1 MMKSKKELG
10 SFLVPEPSDRRP
22 RRRNRESTQKALIVA
37 AASVFSDK
45 GYEGATT
52 RAIAEA
58 AGCSEGLIHRY
69 FANKEGLLLAVLR
82 TEIADNEYSP
92 FLDLPLQTSVE
103 EEARQILFRSV
114 RSMTE
119 RSELMRVVLSR
130 VMLDPAFRSDFNRI
144 SVRGSLAVGLEPR
157 LRRYAD
163 AGLIDQEVDVA
174 AAAELLI
181 SLSFQVGFVHRELH
195 QTSSQQV
202 QKLIEDFA
210 VLFGRAVSLRR

>member
-1 MMKSKKELG
+1 
-10 SFLVPEPSDRRP
+10 
-22 RRRNRESTQKALIVA
+22 
-37 AASVFSDK
+37 
-45 GYEGATT
+45 
-52 RAIAEA
+52 
-58 AGCSEGLIHRY
+58 
-69 FANKEGLLLAVLR
+69 
-82 TEIADNEYSP
+82 
-92 FLDLPLQTSVE
+92 
-103 EEARQILFRSV
+103 
-114 RSMTE
+114 
-119 RSELMRVVLSR
+119 MRVVLSR

-195 QTSSQQV
+195 QISSPRL

-210 VLFGRAVSLRR
+210 ILFERAVSQGDRG